1 MRASTIVAVP
11 STVTIQGNTF
21 NGASQLVQLGTDG
34 KLPVL
39 DGSNLT
45 GLASNDAS
53 LSFTDIT
60 TNNVSTTKHGF
71 APKAPNDATKY
82 LDGTGNYS
90 VPPSALTDAALAF
103 TDVTTNNVSITKH
116 GFAPKAPNDPT
127 KFLNGAGAWTQPSS
141 IAAGA
146 VSLYSNE
153 NIGGTLTSNGTEQL
167 KVMNGRLYAGKNMMP
182 SDQFNEAKFN
192 FGMNWA
198 NTTITGQLVNTL
210 CMSAD
215 GKYQFAGYT
224 NTTFGVAVSSD
235 YGVTWVTKGGGLS
248 LYTTGIC
255 CTPDGSKIVASS
267 SSTTQILVSNDFGNT
282 WTTKSVGGSGT
293 RINAVVMSADGTL
306 IVVADNAGQLSRSA
320 DGGTTWAATGTT
332 QTGVMGVVGMS
343 GDGKYVF
350 SMGTTTNYTVHT
362 SSDYGV
368 TWAITFGPLG
378 GSFGTNISVSQDGSR
393 VIIPTNGTIGFLKS
407 TNYGASFSQVTIG
420 AATVGFS
427 SSAMSADGARILL
440 ACRVGGSGT
449 IFMSTDS
456 GTTWSGTNIGGA
468 INSLVMSSDGTYV
481 LYNENGNGY
490 YLRRGVNEKLMSEFA
505 LNDVTTGNV
514 STSAHGLAP
523 KLPNDAT
530 KFLNGTGTYT
540 QPVISAP
547 VNAGAIL
554 YAYTT
559 YGGF

>member
-116 GFAPKAPNDPT
+116 GFAPKAPNDATKYLDGTGNYSVPPSALTDAALAFTDVTTNNVSITKHGFAPKAPNDPT

-182 SDQFNEAKFN
+182 SDQFN
-192 FGMNWA
+192 
-198 NTTITGQLVNTL
+198 
-210 CMSAD
+210 
-215 GKYQFAGYT
+215 
-224 NTTFGVAVSSD
+224 
-235 YGVTWVTKGGGLS
+235 
-248 LYTTGIC
+248 
-255 CTPDGSKIVASS
+255 
-267 SSTTQILVSNDFGNT
+267 
-282 WTTKSVGGSGT
+282 
-293 RINAVVMSADGTL
+293 
-306 IVVADNAGQLSRSA
+306 
-320 DGGTTWAATGTT
+320 
-332 QTGVMGVVGMS
+332 
-343 GDGKYVF
+343 
-350 SMGTTTNYTVHT
+350 
-362 SSDYGV
+362 
-368 TWAITFGPLG
+368 
-378 GSFGTNISVSQDGSR
+378 
-393 VIIPTNGTIGFLKS
+393 
-407 TNYGASFSQVTIG
+407 
-420 AATVGFS
+420 
-427 SSAMSADGARILL
+427 
-440 ACRVGGSGT
+440 
-449 IFMSTDS
+449 
-456 GTTWSGTNIGGA
+456 
-468 INSLVMSSDGTYV
+468 
-481 LYNENGNGY
+481 
-490 YLRRGVNEKLMSEFA
+490 
-505 LNDVTTGNV
+505 
-514 STSAHGLAP
+514 
-523 KLPNDAT
+523 
-530 KFLNGTGTYT
+530 
-540 QPVISAP
+540 
-547 VNAGAIL
+547 
-554 YAYTT
+554 
-559 YGGF
+559 